1 MISTQ
6 IQIKTSKHQISNLFA
21 IVAMTLLLIHI
32 ADAYIALTT
41 THGFLPMTID
51 KKPFGISTFGISTFG
66 ISSILLFFTAFGMG
80 IREKK
85 TTTLTTALL
94 IAGGAL
100 IACTVLGKSAIDY
113 GGLARISLS
122 FLILIVLGYVIMGLG
137 ILKVFRQDGIWFRV
151 H

>member
-1 MISTQ
+1 MN
-6 IQIKTSKHQISNLFA
+6 KSKHQISKLFA

-32 ADAYIALTT
+32 ADAYIALTN
-41 THGFLPMTID
+41 THRFLPMSID
-51 KKPFGISTFGISTFG
+51 KKPFGISTFG
-66 ISSILLFFTAFGMG
+66 ISSILLFFMAFGMG
-80 IREKK
+80 IGEKK
-85 TTTLTTALL
+85 TTTMTTALL

-137 ILKVFRQDGIWFRV
+137 ILKIFRQDGIWFRI